1 VRLYVDSSAFV
12 KLLVRE
18 TGSTAL
24 QAYIRGTTL
33 LTSVLTPIEVDR
45 AIRRNG
51 LQDAVNLEALFAGVE
66 QRQLDPSVIA
76 RAGNIGPPA
85 LGTIASIHL
94 ATAVELRGEL
104 DAFVTYD
111 TRLAEAARSHRLP
124 VVAPA

>member
-1 VRLYVDSSAFV
+1 VRLYVDSSAFL

-18 TGSTAL
+18 PGSTAL

-33 LTSVLTPIEVDR
+33 LTSFLTPIEVER
-45 AIRRNG
+45 AIRRHG
-51 LQDAVNLEALFAGVE
+51 LQDAVNIDALFAGVE
-66 QRQLDPSVIA
+66 LRQLDSSVVT
-76 RAGNIGPPA
+76 RGGNVRPPA
-85 LGTIASIHL
+85 LGTIAAIHL
-94 ATAVELRGEL
+94 ATALELRAEL